1 VGTWEGCLTP
11 HPLPLSP
18 SRGEGCQVL
27 KGQCSGWKAR
37 ATGNAAGGGLGL
49 ESPSYGNAIAA
60 GGGAELVVC
69 REDTAVC
76 LVYNHR
82 GGPGGWDGV
91 ERNLK
96 GTLRCV

>member
-1 VGTWEGCLTP
+1 
-11 HPLPLSP
+11 
-18 SRGEGCQVL
+18 
-27 KGQCSGWKAR
+27 WKAR
-37 ATGNAAGGGLGL
+37 ATGVAAAGVLGL

-60 GGGAELVVC
+60 GGGAGLVVC
-69 REDTAVC
+69 REDTAFC
-76 LVYNHR
+76 LVYNHS